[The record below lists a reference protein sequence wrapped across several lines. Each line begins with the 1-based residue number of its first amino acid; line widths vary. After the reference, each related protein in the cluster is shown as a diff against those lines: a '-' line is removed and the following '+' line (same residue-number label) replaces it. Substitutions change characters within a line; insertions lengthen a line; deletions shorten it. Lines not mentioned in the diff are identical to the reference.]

1 MLSVQTSLT
10 LKIGRISTPSV
21 GLLLPGILLHLRYVA
36 YFRMK
41 NRFQVAFSLLLG
53 GLCSILRKYIFLVR
67 QATSLSGFAYNYFV
81 LSWTVLLFI
90 SKEE

>member
-10 LKIGRISTPSV
+10 LKIGRISTFNV

-41 NRFQVAFSLLLG
+41 NRFQVAFSLLLEG
-53 GLCSILRKYIFLVR
+53 YV
-67 QATSLSGFAYNYFV
+67 AY
-81 LSWTVLLFI
+81 
-90 SKEE
+90 